1 MPDTATIKELQSQ
14 RRLVSRMLKHWDER
28 TSERRF
34 PSKSEINEQV
44 AGADWAHCAL
54 ISLAPALEQS
64 QFLSVGPK
72 LLDAPGPPLAGEPIG
87 AAPHSSLLHAL
98 LVYLPRCI
106 DSVGPLAVSGSAQHG
121 GYDILYRAILLPLS
135 EDGATID
142 AVLIAAN
149 YRDLRPGEDR
159 ELRTRR
165 QVVVL
170 SVKKGQIWE
179 VFDALLGAWD
189 KKVVLA
195 IENGQATL
203 RSKSNFQKSLHNV
216 SDMTSRLERYR
227 FIAHG

>member
-1 MPDTATIKELQSQ
+1 MPDAATTKELQSQ

-54 ISLAPALEQS
+54 IALGSDLEQS
-64 QFLSVGPK
+64 QFLAVGPK
-72 LLDAPGPPLAGEPIG
+72 LLDAPGPPLESQPIG
-87 AAPHSSLLHAL
+87 ACPQSSLLHAL
-98 LVYLPRCI
+98 LAYLPRCI
-106 DSVGPLAVSGSAQHG
+106 ESVGPLAVSGSAQHG

-142 AVLIAAN
+142 AILLAAN
-149 YRDLRPGEDR
+149 YRDLRPGEDKQ
-159 ELRTRR
+159 LRTRR
-165 QVVVL
+165 EVVVL

-189 KKVVLA
+189 KKLVLA
-195 IENGQATL
+195 IENGKATL
-203 RSKSNFQKSLHNV
+203 RSKSNFQKSIHLV

>member
-1 MPDTATIKELQSQ
+1 MPDAITPKDQQSQ

-54 ISLAPALEQS
+54 IRLADEIDHS
-64 QFLSVGPK
+64 QFLAVGPK
-72 LLDAPGPPLAGEPIG
+72 LLDAPGPALEGQAIG
-87 AAPHSSLLHAL
+87 ACPHSSLLHAL
-98 LVYLPRCI
+98 LAYLPRCI
-106 DSVGPLAVSGSAQHG
+106 ESVGPLAISGSAQHG

-135 EDGATID
+135 EDGAAID
-142 AVLIAAN
+142 GILVAAN
-149 YRDLRPGEDR
+149 YRDLRPGEDKQ
-159 ELRTRR
+159 LRTRR
-165 QVVVL
+165 EVVVL
-170 SVKKGQIWE
+170 SVKKGQVWE

-189 KKVVLA
+189 KKVVLSV
-195 IENGQATL
+195 ENGRANL

-216 SDMTSRLERYR
+216 SDMTARLERYR

>member
-1 MPDTATIKELQSQ
+1 MPDAATTKDLQSQ
-14 RRLVSRMLKHWDER
+14 RRLVSRMLKHWDDR
-28 TSERRF
+28 TGERRF
-34 PSKSEINEQV
+34 PNKTEINEQV

-54 ISLAPALEQS
+54 IALGSDLEQS

-72 LLDAPGPPLAGEPIG
+72 LLDAPGPPLEGQPIG
-87 AAPHSSLLHAL
+87 ACPHSSLLHAL
-98 LVYLPRCI
+98 LGYLPRCI
-106 DSVGPLAVSGSAQHG
+106 ESVGPLAVSGSAQHG

-142 AVLIAAN
+142 AILIAAN
-149 YRDLRPGEDR
+149 YRDLRPGEDKQ
-159 ELRTRR
+159 LRTRR
-165 QVVVL
+165 EVVVL
-170 SVKKGQIWE
+170 SIKKGQIWE

-195 IENGQATL
+195 MENGKATL
-203 RSKSNFQKSLHNV
+203 RSKSNFQKSVHSV